1 MLSFPPNTLRAEA
14 TLLPVIFRGRG
25 VVALAKPAGVPADEH
40 PWNAAG
46 TPTLCGE
53 LRKRLAQKIASA
65 EALGLTRP
73 AAVAAPDA
81 DCSGATLLA
90 DRDGGA
96 LEFWR
101 NALGSER
108 LAFRFL
114 LLSRAAPGTP
124 DAFTCALP
132 VAAHFSEARALV
144 SHTTGKKSATRFE
157 RLEKLG
163 AWELW
168 RAETTLPRPHQIRLH
183 AAESGIPAVGDALY
197 GGAPTVLVSEL
208 RPKKR
213 LNKGDDK
220 AFYAAPCVHLAEIA
234 PCGEL
239 GVPAFDGVVAPPPNG
254 FETLL
259 KKLRAR
265 FQCAS

>member
-1 MLSFPPNTLRAEA
+1 MLSFPPNTLRSEA
-14 TLLPVIFRGRG
+14 TLLPVLFRGNG
-25 VVALAKPAGVPADEH
+25 VVVLAKPSGIPADEH
-40 PWNAAG
+40 PWNTAG

-53 LRKRLAQKIASA
+53 LRKRLARKIASA
-65 EALGLTRP
+65 EALGLKRP
-73 AAVAAPDA
+73 AAVAAPDT

-90 DRDGGA
+90 DRDCGA
-96 LEFWR
+96 LVFWR
-101 NALGSER
+101 NALGSE
-108 LAFRFL
+108 LLTFRFL
-114 LLSRAAPGTP
+114 LLSRAAPKTP
-124 DAFTCALP
+124 DTFECSLP

-144 SHTTGKKSATRFE
+144 SHATGKKSATRFS

-168 RAETTLPRPHQIRLH
+168 RAETELPRPHQIRLH
-183 AAESGIPAVGDALY
+183 AAESGIPAVGDTLY
-197 GGAPTVLVSEL
+197 GGAPAVLISEL

-213 LNKGDDK
+213 LNKGEDK

-234 PCGEL
+234 PRGGI
-239 GVPAFDGVVAPPPNG
+239 GVPAFDSVVAPAPNG

-265 FQCAS
+265 VQCAS

>member
-25 VVALAKPAGVPADEH
+25 VVALAKPAGVPADDH

-53 LRKRLAQKIASA
+53 LRKRLALKIASA
-65 EALGLTRP
+65 EALGLKRP

-114 LLSRAAPGTP
+114 LLSRAAPGAP

-163 AWELW
+163 AWEIW
-168 RAETTLPRPHQIRLH
+168 RAETTLPRPHQVRLH

-197 GGAPTVLVSEL
+197 GGASAVLVSEL
-208 RPKKR
+208 RPKRR
-213 LNKGDDK
+213 LNKGEDK
-220 AFYAAPCVHLAEIA
+220 VFYAAPCVHLAEIA

-239 GVPAFDGVVAPPPNG
+239 GVPAFSGVVAPTPNG